1 MARIEADADNAA
13 ATRDLG
19 GGGVGDLAVARNQ
32 CASVAVRGDD
42 RTAPELKRIGDRL
55 VGHMAE
61 VQDHSLPTHRLEQL
75 NAKLG
80 EPARRA
86 GAAAVTRA
94 APCRADD
101 PQAEVRPRA
110 ELARRLDR
118 ISALHQ
124 QHRYYLPAPPTA
136 DVSVE
141 LPRVSNQLQLASA
154 VVVELIRDSR

>member
-42 RTAPELKRIGDRL
+42 RTAPELKRIGHRL

-61 VQDHSLPTHRLEQL
+61 VHDHSLPAHRLKQL
-75 NAKLG
+75 NAELG

-86 GAAAVTRA
+86 WAGGGYRFGKTSPTRA
-94 APCRADD
+94 PTRG
-101 PQAEVRPRA
+101 
-110 ELARRLDR
+110 AR
-118 ISALHQ
+118 
-124 QHRYYLPAPPTA
+124 
-136 DVSVE
+136 
-141 LPRVSNQLQLASA
+141 
-154 VVVELIRDSR
+154 LIR

>member
-1 MARIEADADNAA
+1 MD
-13 ATRDLG
+13 
-19 GGGVGDLAVARNQ
+19 
-32 CASVAVRGDD
+32 
-42 RTAPELKRIGDRL
+42 
-55 VGHMAE
+55 E

-75 NAKLG
+75 NATLG
-80 EPARRA
+80 EPARRS
-86 GAAAVTRA
+86 GAAAVAGA

-124 QHRYYLPAPPTA
+124 QHRRDLPALPAA

-154 VVVELIRDSR
+154 VVVEL